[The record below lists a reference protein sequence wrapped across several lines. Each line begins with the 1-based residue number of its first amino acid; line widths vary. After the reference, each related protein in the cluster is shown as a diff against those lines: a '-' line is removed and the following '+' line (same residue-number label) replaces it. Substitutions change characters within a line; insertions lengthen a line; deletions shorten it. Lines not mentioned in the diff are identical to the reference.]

1 MSDKSVIYQ
10 WPHID
15 RRGTVCREDGDGGGV
30 RVSVHVCVFPG
41 MNRRGRIGRCAQM
54 GARGGMGYDGLD
66 EWNLGSR
73 DDVMRLIALGEISPT
88 WDDLLVGPEKIGYR
102 SLLDDLGLGGWEE

>member
-1 MSDKSVIYQ
+1 
-10 WPHID
+10 
-15 RRGTVCREDGDGGGV
+15 
-30 RVSVHVCVFPG
+30 
-41 MNRRGRIGRCAQM
+41 M

-88 WDDLLVGPEKIGYR
+88 WDDLLVGPE
-102 SLLDDLGLGGWEE
+102 